1 MKTKTYGSAV
11 LTALQAQH
19 KSIEEVEELVNHRR
33 LQAFIRGGSA
43 TEWLDCFWQQVAI
56 LEANKCRKKIEE
68 RNLQTIFSGNARTYK
83 SVTVIV
89 LK

>member
-1 MKTKTYGSAV
+1 MKTYGSAV

-19 KSIEEVEELVNHRR
+19 KSIEEIEKLVSHRR
-33 LQAFIRGGSA
+33 IKAFLDGGNI
-43 TEWLDCFWQQVAI
+43 TDWLDCFWKQMAI

-68 RNLQTIFSGNARTYK
+68 RNLLTIFSVNAGTCK

>member
-1 MKTKTYGSAV
+1 MKTYGSAV
-11 LTALQAQH
+11 LTALQAQY

-33 LQAFIRGGSA
+33 LQAFIKGGNPL
-43 TEWLDCFWQQVAI
+43 EWLDCFWQQMAI
-56 LEANKCRKKIEE
+56 LEANRCRKKIEE
-68 RNLQTIFSGNARTYK
+68 RNLQTIYSVNARTCK